1 MAASRPDR
9 NPSARPRPTTAPV
22 AANERITTLDAVRG
36 VAVLGIL
43 TMNAVS
49 YGLSPAAYFNLDA
62 DGSDTWLDWLIGGAG
77 EVLFD
82 QKFMGLFSLLF
93 GAGIVLFA
101 DRAESKG
108 RRAGW
113 FSLWRNFL
121 LLLIGL
127 AHMAMWDGDILVLYA
142 VCAPLVILLRRRRPA
157 TLLAT
162 GTLIVLSAAAVA
174 ATVQSTIDDPV
185 GQLGG
190 GLWFDDGT
198 MSDAAWLWFL
208 YDFFARGLGM
218 MLIGVALYRLGVL
231 SGRRDR
237 AYYRRMTATG
247 LAVGL
252 PVAALGLALVA
263 ANDFS
268 SDVALIGSVPNTVAT
283 IPVVLGYLG
292 VVVLWD
298 AAGDTPLR
306 SRVRA
311 VGRMALTN
319 YLMQTVI
326 GIVVLRGLFDRGD
339 LSRSGIVVFILAVW
353 ALQLW
358 WSQAW
363 LARFRYGPAEWLWRV
378 ATYRRWQPIR
388 S

>member
-1 MAASRPDR
+1 M
-9 NPSARPRPTTAPV
+9 
-22 AANERITTLDAVRG
+22 RG

-62 DGSDTWLDWLIGGAG
+62 DGSDHWLDWLIGGAG

-101 DRAESKG
+101 DRAEARG
-108 RRAGW
+108 RRPGW

-127 AHMAMWDGDILVLYA
+127 AHMALWDGDILVLYA

-157 TLLAT
+157 TLLVA

-198 MSDAAWLWFL
+198 MSDAAGLWFL

-218 MLIGVALYRLGVL
+218 MLIGVALYRLDVL

-339 LSRSGIVVFILAVW
+339 PSRSGIVVFILAVW

-363 LARFRYGPAEWLWRV
+363 LARFRYGPVEWLWRV